1 MIRQLKASVVM
12 LLLLTLVTGIVY
24 PLAVTVI
31 GQVAFPFQANGSLLV
46 NDGQVVG
53 SALIGQPMADTAYF
67 WPRPSATDYAAV
79 PSGASNWGPTSAA
92 LAEAVRTRAVA
103 LREAN
108 GLPADAPLPPDLLLT
123 SGSGLDPHISPAAAR
138 LQIERVAAARGFDA
152 GQRAALADL
161 VERWTEPPQFNLLGD
176 ARVNVLLLN
185 RALDEMS

>member
-31 GQVAFPFQANGSLLV
+31 GQVAFPFQANGSLIV

-53 SALIGQPMADTAYF
+53 SALIGQPMADAAYF
-67 WPRPSATDYAAV
+67 WPRPSATDYAAI
-79 PSGASNWGPTSAA
+79 PSGASNRGPTSAA
-92 LAEAVRTRAVA
+92 LAEAVRARAVA
-103 LREAN
+103 LRGAN
-108 GLPADAPLPPDLLLT
+108 GLPADAPLPPDLLLA
-123 SGSGLDPHISPAAAR
+123 SASGLDPHISPAAAR

-152 GQRAALADL
+152 GQRSALADL
-161 VERWTEPPQFNLLGD
+161 VEQWTEPPQFNLLGD